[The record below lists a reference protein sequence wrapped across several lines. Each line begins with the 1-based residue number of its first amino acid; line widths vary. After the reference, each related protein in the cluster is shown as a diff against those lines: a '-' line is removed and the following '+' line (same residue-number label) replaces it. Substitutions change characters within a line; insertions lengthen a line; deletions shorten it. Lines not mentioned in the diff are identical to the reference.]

1 MIVYKMFL
9 VHISWLMDSNLCNN
23 ISLMCSVIMYAGR
36 AVPGEDEAAAPR
48 QHPVPEVGAAA
59 GDQTSICWERKGA
72 VPCTESDFEPWPPWT
87 TLRIYMPFLSYNIL
101 FVSPAEIVCLPVLC
115 DFYPAMLWRY
125 CNCCYCILITC
136 IIMYLF
142 VAFVCA
148 ISCL

>member
-36 AVPGEDEAAAPR
+36 AVPGEDEAATPG

-72 VPCTESDFEPWPPWT
+72 VPCTESGEKITFGMYAI
-87 TLRIYMPFLSYNIL
+87 TLGMLM
-101 FVSPAEIVCLPVLC
+101 VLLLGL
-115 DFYPAMLWRY
+115 D
-125 CNCCYCILITC
+125 
-136 IIMYLF
+136 
-142 VAFVCA
+142 
-148 ISCL
+148 